1 MRVLGSKQNTLKLND
16 NISGSELELY
26 YRQPSTKERQAY
38 QAQAF
43 PRKGSK
49 VKVNLVATQIKF
61 GKRIITGFEEG
72 NFGMIEDGKTVV
84 FSADPDSKN
93 YRKDWKDLLEKHA
106 SDILMI
112 LAARSLT
119 LQPRST
125 SRTMTM
131 SWIFLL
137 RRTSRETCPRPRSPQ
152 AGSLLRQRTSRLHR
166 RFR

>member
-112 LAARSLT
+112 LAAQVFDAPTEIDEPDDDDELDFSLEEDIEGNLPET
-119 LQPRST
+119 SQPSSGVSAQT
-125 SRTMTM
+125 KNEQT
-131 SWIFLL
+131 
-137 RRTSRETCPRPRSPQ
+137 
-152 AGSLLRQRTSRLHR
+152 A
-166 RFR
+166 